1 MKSGNRDRPSGRARA
16 PIGDQRLIDEQIRYY
31 RGRAA
36 EYDATS
42 VPPDDPFAADADR
55 IRAALRVFA
64 PRGRVLELAAGTGQW
79 TGLLAEYASELTAVD
94 ASPEMLAIN
103 AARHRDLSI
112 RYLVSDVFALP
123 PAPTWDVV
131 FFGFW
136 LSHVPAAR
144 FLEFWDLVANQLRPQ
159 GRVFFVDEADHG
171 LWDEDWIDRAGGI
184 VRRRLNDGS
193 EYRAVKVLWGQQELE
208 RRLTSLGWSASIH
221 PCGPFYWG
229 TAERTGSL
237 AG

>member
-1 MKSGNRDRPSGRARA
+1 MKSGNRNRRSGRGRA
-16 PIGDQRLIDEQIRYY
+16 PIGDQRLVDEQIRYY

-55 IRAALRVFA
+55 IRGALHAFA

-94 ASPEMLAIN
+94 ASREMLAIN
-103 AARHRDLSI
+103 AARHRDLNI

-136 LSHVPAAR
+136 LSHVPPGR
-144 FLEFWDLVANQLRPQ
+144 FQEFWDVVAKQLRPQ

-171 LWDEDWIDRAGGI
+171 LWEEDWMDRAGGI

-193 EYRAVKVLWGQQELE
+193 EYRAVKVLWGGQEVE
-208 RRLTSLGWSASIH
+208 HRLASLGWSAYVH
-221 PCGPFYWG
+221 PSGPFYWG
-229 TAERTGSL
+229 TAVL
-237 AG
+237 AGILT